1 MSRNISRIATFLRQS
16 TPPRILARQ
25 NSSSSSSSAST
36 DGTPPK
42 KGPTKHNTIFSSLNY
57 VESFPDLSKGDLI
70 LDEGRT
76 RVFRNDPLARGK
88 ALTVQLFNTPP
99 PIPSAPPQPAEPSRL
114 SKSPFYNEVSRLHRF
129 PLITK
134 RVVQMTGKGKQP
146 SFYSLVVVG
155 NGRGMVGYGEGKDIN
170 VPRSIDKAFVAAVKS
185 MDRVDRFENRTLWGQ
200 LEGKFGAT
208 RIVMRARPS
217 GHGLACNPY
226 IHQVCKAA
234 GIADV
239 SAKVHGSRNGKT
251 NFICSRASPS
261 PGAVL
266 GMQIVKTT
274 IRMLHGGHAPT
285 AMGDGVGGKGK
296 REEAGVGM
304 RGREALE
311 RERGRLLYEGSS
323 FL

>member
-1 MSRNISRIATFLRQS
+1 MSRSIYRLNLALRQRVPS
-16 TPPRILARQ
+16 RVLVRP
-25 NSSSSSSSAST
+25 NSSSSSSPSSDSPKA
-36 DGTPPK
+36 PP
-42 KGPTKHNTIFSSLNY
+42 KHNTIFPSLNY
-57 VESFPDLSKGDLI
+57 VESFPDLSKTDII

-76 RVFRNDPLARGK
+76 RTFTDGK
-88 ALTVQLFNTPP
+88 LVPGKKLTISLFNTPP
-99 PIPSAPPQPAEPSRL
+99 LIAPSPPPPAEPSRL
-114 SKSPFYNEVSRLHRF
+114 SKSPFFEDLNRLHRF

-134 RVVQMTGKGKQP
+134 RVVQQTGKGKQP

-155 NGRGMVGYGEGKDIN
+155 NGRGMVGYGEGKDTN

-185 MDRVDRFENRTLWGQ
+185 MDLVDRFENRTLWGQ

-208 RIVMRARPS
+208 HIIMRARPS

-239 SAKVHGSRNGKT
+239 SAKVHGSRNG
-251 NFICSRASPS
+251 
-261 PGAVL
+261 
-266 GMQIVKTT
+266 MQIVKAT

-285 AMGDGVGGKGK
+285 GMGDGVGGKGK

-304 RGREALE
+304 RGRDAIE

-323 FL
+323 YL

>member
-1 MSRNISRIATFLRQS
+1 MSTSISRVTAKLCRSIPS
-16 TPPRILARQ
+16 RILARN
-25 NSSSSSSSAST
+25 NSSSSSSSPGPDSSKV
-36 DGTPPK
+36 PP
-42 KGPTKHNTIFSSLNY
+42 KHNTIFPSLNY
-57 VESFPDLSKGDLI
+57 VESFPDLSETDII

-76 RVFRNDPLARGK
+76 RTFTDDRLVPGK
-88 ALTVQLFNTPP
+88 KLTVSLFNTPP
-99 PIPSAPPQPAEPSRL
+99 LIPPSPPPPAEPSRL
-114 SKSPFYNEVSRLHRF
+114 SKSPFFDDLQRLHRF

-134 RVVQMTGKGKQP
+134 RVVQQTGKGKQP

-155 NGRGMVGYGEGKDIN
+155 NGRGMVGYGEGKDTN
-170 VPRSIDKAFVAAVKS
+170 VPRSIDKAFVAGVKS

-208 RIVMRARPS
+208 HIIMRARPS

-234 GIADV
+234 GIADI
-239 SAKVHGSRNGKT
+239 SAKVHGSRNG
-251 NFICSRASPS
+251 
-261 PGAVL
+261 
-266 GMQIVKTT
+266 MQIVKAT

-285 AMGDGVGGKGK
+285 GMGDGVGGKGK

-304 RGREALE
+304 RGRDAIE

-323 FL
+323 HL

>member
-1 MSRNISRIATFLRQS
+1 MSKNISRIAATLRQS
-16 TPPRILARQ
+16 TSSRIFTRQ
-25 NSSSSSSSAST
+25 NSSASSSTSS

-42 KGPTKHNTIFSSLNY
+42 KGPVKHNTIFPSLNY
-57 VESFPDLSKGDLI
+57 LESFPDLSKGDAI

-76 RVFRNDPLARGK
+76 RVFHNDPLARGK
-88 ALTVQLFNTPP
+88 TLTVQLFNTPP
-99 PIPSAPPQPAEPSRL
+99 PIPSAPPPPAEPSRL
-114 SKSPFYNEVSRLHRF
+114 IKSPFYNEINRLHRY

-155 NGRGMVGYGEGKDIN
+155 NGRGMVGYGEGKDTN

-208 RIVMRARPS
+208 HIIMRARPS

-234 GIADV
+234 GIADI
-239 SAKVHGSRNGKT
+239 SAKVHGSRNG
-251 NFICSRASPS
+251 
-261 PGAVL
+261 
-266 GMQIVKTT
+266 MQIVKAT

-304 RGREALE
+304 RGREAIE
-311 RERGRLLYEGSS
+311 RERGRVLHEGSS
-323 FL
+323 YL

>member
-1 MSRNISRIATFLRQS
+1 MSRNISRLTSTLRRCIPS
-16 TPPRILARQ
+16 RILSRA
-25 NSSSSSSSAST
+25 NSSSSSGSDST
-36 DGTPPK
+36 KTPP
-42 KGPTKHNTIFSSLNY
+42 KHNTIFPSLNY
-57 VESFPDLSKGDLI
+57 VESFPDLSETDII

-76 RVFRNDPLARGK
+76 RTFTDEKLAPGK
-88 ALTVQLFNTPP
+88 KLTVSLFNTPP
-99 PIPSAPPQPAEPSRL
+99 LIPPSPPPPAEPSRL
-114 SKSPFYNEVSRLHRF
+114 SKSPFFDDLQRLHRF

-134 RVVQMTGKGKQP
+134 RVVQQTGKGKQP

-155 NGRGMVGYGEGKDIN
+155 NGRGMVGYGEGKDTN
-170 VPRSIDKAFVAAVKS
+170 VPRSIDKAFVAAVKG

-208 RIVMRARPS
+208 HIIMRARPS

-234 GIADV
+234 GIADI
-239 SAKVHGSRNGKT
+239 SAKVHRSRN
-251 NFICSRASPS
+251 
-261 PGAVL
+261 
-266 GMQIVKTT
+266 GMQIVKAT

-285 AMGDGVGGKGK
+285 GMGDGVGGKGK

-304 RGREALE
+304 RGRNAIE

-323 FL
+323 YL

>member
-1 MSRNISRIATFLRQS
+1 MSRNISRAVSALRRGFPS
-16 TPPRILARQ
+16 RILARS
-25 NSSSSSSSAST
+25 NSSSSSSSPSSGSSKT
-36 DGTPPK
+36 LP
-42 KGPTKHNTIFSSLNY
+42 KHNTVFPSLNY
-57 VESFPDLSKGDLI
+57 VQSFPDLSETDII

-76 RVFRNDPLARGK
+76 RTFTDDKLVPGK
-88 ALTVQLFNTPP
+88 KLTVSLFNTPP
-99 PIPSAPPQPAEPSRL
+99 LIPPSPPPPAEPSRL
-114 SKSPFYNEVSRLHRF
+114 SKSPFFDDLQRLHRF

-134 RVVQMTGKGKQP
+134 RVVQQTGKGKQP

-200 LEGKFGAT
+200 LEGKFGAAH
-208 RIVMRARPS
+208 IVMRARPS

-234 GIADV
+234 GIADI
-239 SAKVHGSRNGKT
+239 SAKVHGSRNGKIHFVRRT
-251 NFICSRASPS
+251 TSGNNFEPS
-261 PGAVL
+261 
-266 GMQIVKTT
+266 GMQIVKAT
-274 IRMLHGGHAPT
+274 IRMLHSGHAPT
-285 AMGDGVGGKGK
+285 GMGDGVGGKGK

-304 RGREALE
+304 RGRDAIE

-323 FL
+323 YL

>member
-1 MSRNISRIATFLRQS
+1 MSRSIYRLNLALRQRVPS
-16 TPPRILARQ
+16 RVLVRP
-25 NSSSSSSSAST
+25 NSSSSSSPSSDSLKA
-36 DGTPPK
+36 PP
-42 KGPTKHNTIFSSLNY
+42 KHNTIFPSLNY
-57 VESFPDLSKGDLI
+57 VESFPDLSKTDII

-76 RVFRNDPLARGK
+76 RTFTDGK
-88 ALTVQLFNTPP
+88 LVPGKKLTISLFNTPP
-99 PIPSAPPQPAEPSRL
+99 LIAPSPPPPAEPSRL
-114 SKSPFYNEVSRLHRF
+114 SKSPFFEDLNRLHRF

-134 RVVQMTGKGKQP
+134 RVVQQTGKGKQP

-155 NGRGMVGYGEGKDIN
+155 NGRGMVGYGEGKDTN

-185 MDRVDRFENRTLWGQ
+185 MDLVDRFENRTLWGQ

-208 RIVMRARPS
+208 HIIMRARPS

-226 IHQVCKAA
+226 VHQVCKAA

-239 SAKVHGSRNGKT
+239 SAKVHGSRNG
-251 NFICSRASPS
+251 
-261 PGAVL
+261 
-266 GMQIVKTT
+266 MQIVKAT

-285 AMGDGVGGKGK
+285 GMGDGVGGKGK

-304 RGREALE
+304 RGRDAIE

-323 FL
+323 YL

>member
-1 MSRNISRIATFLRQS
+1 MSTRISRMTAKLCRSIRS
-16 TPPRILARQ
+16 RILARN
-25 NSSSSSSSAST
+25 NSSSSSSPGSDSSKA
-36 DGTPPK
+36 PP
-42 KGPTKHNTIFSSLNY
+42 KHNTIFPSLNY
-57 VESFPDLSKGDLI
+57 VESFPDLSETDII

-76 RVFRNDPLARGK
+76 RTFTDDKLIPGK
-88 ALTVQLFNTPP
+88 KLTVSLFNTPP
-99 PIPSAPPQPAEPSRL
+99 LIPPSPPPPAEPSRL
-114 SKSPFYNEVSRLHRF
+114 SKSPFFDDLQRLHRF

-134 RVVQMTGKGKQP
+134 RVVQQTGKGKQP

-155 NGRGMVGYGEGKDIN
+155 NGRGMVGYGEGKDTN

-208 RIVMRARPS
+208 HIIMRARPS

-234 GIADV
+234 GIADI
-239 SAKVHGSRNGKT
+239 SAKVHGSRNG
-251 NFICSRASPS
+251 
-261 PGAVL
+261 
-266 GMQIVKTT
+266 MQIVKAT

-285 AMGDGVGGKGK
+285 GMGDGVGGKGK

-304 RGREALE
+304 RGRDAIE
-311 RERGRLLYEGSS
+311 RERGRLLYEGSTY
-323 FL
+323 L

>member
-1 MSRNISRIATFLRQS
+1 MSNGISRITYALRRGVTCRTFTRH
-16 TPPRILARQ
+16 
-25 NSSSSSSSAST
+25 NSSSSNSDSSI
-36 DGTPPK
+36 PK
-42 KGPTKHNTIFSSLNY
+42 TLPKHKTIFPSLNY
-57 VESFPDLSKGDLI
+57 VESFPDISKTDI
-70 LDEGRT
+70 VLDEGRT
-76 RVFRNDPLARGK
+76 RTFKDAALVPGK
-88 ALTVQLFNTPP
+88 TLTVQLFNTPP
-99 PIPSAPPQPAEPSRL
+99 LIPPSPPPPAEPSRL
-114 SKSPFYNEVSRLHRF
+114 SKSPFYDEVSRLHRF

-134 RVVQMTGKGKQP
+134 RVVQQTGKGKQP

-185 MDRVDRFENRTLWGQ
+185 MDRVDRFESRTLWGQ

-208 RIVMRARPS
+208 HIIMRARPS

-234 GIADV
+234 GIADI
-239 SAKVHGSRNGKT
+239 SAKVHGSRNG
-251 NFICSRASPS
+251 
-261 PGAVL
+261 
-266 GMQIVKTT
+266 MQIVKAT

-285 AMGDGVGGKGK
+285 GMGDGVGGKGK

-304 RGREALE
+304 KGRDVIE

-323 FL
+323 HL

>member
-1 MSRNISRIATFLRQS
+1 MSKSLSRVASALRQS
-16 TPPRILARQ
+16 IPSRILVRS
-25 NSSSSSSSAST
+25 NSSSSASSPNS
-36 DGTPPK
+36 DTPKLPQ
-42 KGPTKHNTIFSSLNY
+42 KHNTIFPSLNY
-57 VESFPDLSKGDLI
+57 VESFPDLSETDII

-76 RVFRNDPLARGK
+76 RTFTDERLVPGK
-88 ALTVQLFNTPP
+88 KLTVSLFNTPP
-99 PIPSAPPQPAEPSRL
+99 LIPPSPPPPAEPSRL
-114 SKSPFYNEVSRLHRF
+114 SKSPFFNDLQRLHRF

-134 RVVQMTGKGKQP
+134 RVVQQTGKGKQP

-208 RIVMRARPS
+208 HIIMRSRPS

-234 GIADV
+234 GIADI
-239 SAKVHGSRNGKT
+239 SAKVHGSRNG
-251 NFICSRASPS
+251 
-261 PGAVL
+261 
-266 GMQIVKTT
+266 MQIVKAT

-285 AMGDGVGGKGK
+285 GMGDGVGGKGK

-304 RGREALE
+304 RGRDAIE

-323 FL
+323 CL

>member
-1 MSRNISRIATFLRQS
+1 MSRSIYRLNLALRQRVPS
-16 TPPRILARQ
+16 RVLVRP
-25 NSSSSSSSAST
+25 NSSSSSSPSSDSLKA
-36 DGTPPK
+36 PP
-42 KGPTKHNTIFSSLNY
+42 KHNTIFPSLNY
-57 VESFPDLSKGDLI
+57 VESFPDLSKTDII

-76 RVFRNDPLARGK
+76 RTFTDGK
-88 ALTVQLFNTPP
+88 LVPGKKLTISLFNTPP
-99 PIPSAPPQPAEPSRL
+99 LIAPSPPPPAEPSRL
-114 SKSPFYNEVSRLHRF
+114 SKSPFFEDLNRLHRF

-134 RVVQMTGKGKQP
+134 RVVQQTGKGKQP

-155 NGRGMVGYGEGKDIN
+155 NGRGMVGYGEGKDTN

-185 MDRVDRFENRTLWGQ
+185 MDLVDRFENRTLWGQ

-208 RIVMRARPS
+208 HIIMRARPS

-226 IHQVCKAA
+226 VHQVCKAA

-239 SAKVHGSRNGKT
+239 SAKVHGSRNVPT
-251 NFICSRASPS
+251 LP
-261 PGAVL
+261 
-266 GMQIVKTT
+266 GMQIVKAT

-285 AMGDGVGGKGK
+285 GMGDGVGGKGK

-304 RGREALE
+304 RGRDTIE

-323 FL
+323 YL

>member
-1 MSRNISRIATFLRQS
+1 MSRNISRIAAFLRQNHPS
-16 TPPRILARQ
+16 RILARQ
-25 NSSSSSSSAST
+25 NSSSSSSAPT
-36 DGTPPK
+36 DGAPK

-76 RVFRNDPLARGK
+76 RVFHNDPLARGK
-88 ALTVQLFNTPP
+88 TLTVQLFNTPP
-99 PIPSAPPQPAEPSRL
+99 PIPSAPPPLAEPSRL
-114 SKSPFYNEVSRLHRF
+114 SKSPFYNEISRLHRF

-155 NGRGMVGYGEGKDIN
+155 NGRGMG
-170 VPRSIDKAFVAAVKS
+170 
-185 MDRVDRFENRTLWGQ
+185 MDRVDRFESRTLWGQ

-208 RIVMRARPS
+208 RIIMRARPS

-239 SAKVHGSRNGKT
+239 SAKVHGSRNG
-251 NFICSRASPS
+251 
-261 PGAVL
+261 
-266 GMQIVKTT
+266 MQIVKAT

-296 REEAGVGM
+296 REEAGAGM
-304 RGREALE
+304 RGREAIE

>member
-1 MSRNISRIATFLRQS
+1 MSSALYRTASVMRRGISSRL
-16 TPPRILARQ
+16 LART
-25 NSSSSSSSAST
+25 NSSSSSSSPSSDST
-36 DGTPPK
+36 KILP
-42 KGPTKHNTIFSSLNY
+42 KHNTIFPSLNY
-57 VESFPDLSKGDLI
+57 VESFPDLSETDII

-76 RVFRNDPLARGK
+76 RTFTDEKLVPGK
-88 ALTVQLFNTPP
+88 KLTVSLFNTPP
-99 PIPSAPPQPAEPSRL
+99 LIPPSPPPPAEPSRL
-114 SKSPFYNEVSRLHRF
+114 SKSPFFDDLQRLHRF

-134 RVVQMTGKGKQP
+134 RVVQQTGKGKQP

-208 RIVMRARPS
+208 HIIMRARPS

-234 GIADV
+234 GIADI
-239 SAKVHGSRNGKT
+239 SAKVHGSRNG
-251 NFICSRASPS
+251 
-261 PGAVL
+261 
-266 GMQIVKTT
+266 MQIVKAT
-274 IRMLHGGHAPT
+274 IRMLQGGHAPT
-285 AMGDGVGGKGK
+285 GMGDGVGGKGK

-304 RGREALE
+304 RGRDAIE

-323 FL
+323 CL

>member
-1 MSRNISRIATFLRQS
+1 MLRNLSGMTLALRQR
-16 TPPRILARQ
+16 TPSRILARP
-25 NSSSSSSSAST
+25 NSSSSSSSSSDLLKA
-36 DGTPPK
+36 PP
-42 KGPTKHNTIFSSLNY
+42 KHNTVFPSLNY
-57 VESFPDLSKGDLI
+57 VDSFPDLSKTDI
-70 LDEGRT
+70 VLDEGRT
-76 RVFRNDPLARGK
+76 RTFIDGK
-88 ALTVQLFNTPP
+88 LVPGKKLTVSLFNTPP
-99 PIPSAPPQPAEPSRL
+99 LIPPSPPPPAEPSRL
-114 SKSPFYNEVSRLHRF
+114 SKSPFFDDLNRLHRF

-134 RVVQMTGKGKQP
+134 RVVQQTGKGKQP

-208 RIVMRARPS
+208 HIIMRARPS

-234 GIADV
+234 GIADI
-239 SAKVHGSRNGKT
+239 SAKVHGSRNG
-251 NFICSRASPS
+251 
-261 PGAVL
+261 
-266 GMQIVKTT
+266 MQIVKAT

-285 AMGDGVGGKGK
+285 GMGDGVGGKGK

-304 RGREALE
+304 RGRDAIE

-323 FL
+323 YL

>member
-1 MSRNISRIATFLRQS
+1 MSTRISRMTAKLCRSIHS
-16 TPPRILARQ
+16 RILARN
-25 NSSSSSSSAST
+25 NSSSSSSPGSDSSKA
-36 DGTPPK
+36 PP
-42 KGPTKHNTIFSSLNY
+42 KHNTIFPSLNY
-57 VESFPDLSKGDLI
+57 VESFPDLSETDII

-76 RVFRNDPLARGK
+76 RTFTDDKLIPGK
-88 ALTVQLFNTPP
+88 KLTVSLFNTPP
-99 PIPSAPPQPAEPSRL
+99 LIPPSPPPPAEPSRL
-114 SKSPFYNEVSRLHRF
+114 SKSPFFDDLQRLHRF

-134 RVVQMTGKGKQP
+134 RVVQQTGKGKQP

-155 NGRGMVGYGEGKDIN
+155 NGRGMVGYGEGKDTN

-208 RIVMRARPS
+208 HIIMRARPS

-234 GIADV
+234 GIADI
-239 SAKVHGSRNGKT
+239 SAKVHGSRNG
-251 NFICSRASPS
+251 
-261 PGAVL
+261 
-266 GMQIVKTT
+266 MQIVKAT

-285 AMGDGVGGKGK
+285 GMGDGVGGKGK

-304 RGREALE
+304 RGRDAIE
-311 RERGRLLYEGSS
+311 RERGRLLYEGSTY
-323 FL
+323 L